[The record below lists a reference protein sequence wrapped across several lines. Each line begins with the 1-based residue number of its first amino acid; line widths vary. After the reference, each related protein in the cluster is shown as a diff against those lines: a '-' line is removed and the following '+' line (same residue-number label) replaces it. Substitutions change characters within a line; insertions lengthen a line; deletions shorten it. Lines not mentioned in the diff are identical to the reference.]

1 MIGAVQMEPKTHHV
15 EPTEAEINAAEKLP
29 ADGEFAAASKKIES
43 TKGLL
48 NALAP
53 LRSNAH

>member
-1 MIGAVQMEPKTHHV
+1 MEPKTHHV

-29 ADGEFAAASKKIES
+29 AGGEFAAASKKIES